1 MVAPSATASESA
13 KNGIPRLASSDP
25 SIGST
30 TTCVAPP
37 EPNVRSPSSS
47 EMGVTWGPGA
57 WSRRTIA
64 SSAAG
69 SIATVSS
76 PPWPAPTTGSRSTR
90 VGRSSST
97 PRTSSTAARHV
108 ASQSVK
114 WLKQKARSQLRIEVG
129 RLLRQHLALAG
140 AAEHVLDPRRPEQ
153 ERSLGLAVVD
163 GRDRFAALRRVADA
177 LRRQGVDDLDVEP
190 VALEQLI
197 AAAPVEDNP
206 RELVTR
212 LVDRCPMDAVD
223 RLSEPMGREDRQSL
237 LAGRDEHDHHP
248 GTCLRAVLLVEGK
261 RGLVAV
267 VAVGDQELRVG
278 EALAGIV
285 LDAPDP
291 VAPRGEVRLA
301 LGNLDRVAVVQQEDR
316 LELGPR
322 RPQEPQAP
330 LLRPGVRSFA
340 RQDDS
345 GLVGLEFQGDHES
358 VADPRHPVR

>member
-13 KNGIPRLASSDP
+13 KNGIPRLAFSDP

-30 TTCVAPP
+30 TTCVGPP
-37 EPNVRSPSSS
+37 EPNVRLPSSS
-47 EMGVTWGPGA
+47 EISMKSAPVVS
-57 WSRRTIA
+57 SRRTIA
-64 SSAAG
+64 SSAAA

-76 PPWPAPTTGSRSTR
+76 PPSPAPTTGSRSTR
-90 VGRSSST
+90 VGKSAST

-129 RLLRQHLALAG
+129 RLLRQHLALARAG
-140 AAEHVLDPRRPEQ
+140 EHVLDPRRPEQ

-177 LRRQGVDDLDVEP
+177 LRRQGVDAVDGLGEP
-190 VALEQLI
+190 V
-197 AAAPVEDNP
+197 
-206 RELVTR
+206 
-212 LVDRCPMDAVD
+212 
-223 RLSEPMGREDRQSL
+223 GREDRQSL

-248 GTCLRAVLLVEGK
+248 RTCVRAVLLVEGK
-261 RGLVAV
+261 RGLVAM

-278 EALAGIV
+278 EALAWIV
-285 LDAPDP
+285 LDAPEP

-316 LELGPR
+316 LELR
-322 RPQEPQAP
+322 
-330 LLRPGVRSFA
+330 
-340 RQDDS
+340 
-345 GLVGLEFQGDHES
+345 
-358 VADPRHPVR
+358 